1 MLVLPDHGSNP
12 QYTYKAMDIRMPEQI
27 VDLSANIN
35 PNGPPAV
42 LKKIWKDL
50 LEEIVT
56 YPDPH
61 SVALRRSIARKEEI
75 EAEAILIGNGGA
87 ELIHLM
93 GRWLSHSDVL
103 IIHPTFSEYEKA
115 CQINDC
121 TIHHFIIK
129 ENDWALDLNQLKASL
144 PKMDAV
150 FICNPTNPT
159 GVLYSA
165 SKLEEIIMEAHNENC
180 YVIVDEAFYDFPLK
194 EVTVAPLVKK
204 YTNLVVLRSMT
215 KMFSIPGIRLGFLMA
230 GETVVRELETYQVH
244 WSVNGIAQKVGETL
258 LEETDFIRHTQCMVK
273 REREK
278 LFAFF
283 DQSKFDYSPS
293 QTNFYL
299 LRDPE
304 LNDQTELFRFL
315 LENGIV
321 SRHTYNFKGLDG
333 RWLRFAVKGE
343 KEHGKLIVALKEWKS
358 RP

>member
-1 MLVLPDHGSNP
+1 MVLPDHGSNP

-35 PNGPPAV
+35 PIGPPTV
-42 LKKIWKDL
+42 LKEIWKDL
-50 LEEIVT
+50 IDEIVT

-61 SVALRRSIARKEEI
+61 SVALRKSIARKEGLEP
-75 EAEAILIGNGGA
+75 EAILIGNGGA
-87 ELIHLM
+87 ELIHQI
-93 GRWLSHSDVL
+93 GRWLSRSNVM

-121 TIHHFIIK
+121 TIHHFILK
-129 ENDWALDLNQLKASL
+129 ENDWDLDLNRLKVTL

-165 SKLEEIIMEAHNENC
+165 SKLEEIIMEANNEQC
-180 YVIVDEAFYDFPLK
+180 YVIVDEAFYDFPL
-194 EVTVAPLVKK
+194 EEITVTPLVKK
-204 YTNLVVLRSMT
+204 YTNLIVLRSMT

-230 GETVVRELETYQVH
+230 GETVVRELENYQVH
-244 WSVNGIAQKVGETL
+244 WSVNGIAQKVGEIL
-258 LEETDFIRHTQCMVK
+258 LEEKDFIRQTQYMVK
-273 REREK
+273 KEREK

-283 DQSKFDYSPS
+283 DESQFRYSPS

-299 LRDPE
+299 LRDPW

-321 SRHTYNFKGLDG
+321 SRHTHNFKGLDG

-343 KEHGKLIVALKEWKS
+343 LDHGKLMDALTEWKS

>member
-1 MLVLPDHGSNP
+1 LLKLPEHGSNP
-12 QYTYKAMDIRMPEQI
+12 QYTYRAMDISMPDQI

-35 PNGPPAV
+35 SSGPPDR
-42 LKKIWKDL
+42 LKKIWQDL

-61 SVALRRSIARKEEI
+61 SVSLRRKIARKEGVLE
-75 EAEAILIGNGGA
+75 EEILIGNGGA
-87 ELIHLM
+87 ELIHLI
-93 GRWLSHSDVL
+93 GRWLAHSNVL

-115 CQINDC
+115 CRINDC
-121 TIHHFIIK
+121 TIYHLLLE
-129 ENDWALDLNQLKASL
+129 ENDWDLGSKKLAAYLSKV
-144 PKMDAV
+144 DAV

-165 SKLEEIIMEAHNENC
+165 SKIKEIVKEAHKEHC
-180 YVIVDEAFYDFPLK
+180 YVIVDEAFYDFPLE
-194 EVTVAPLVKK
+194 EVTVAHLVKE
-204 YTNLVVLRSMT
+204 YSNLLVLRSMT

-230 GETVVRELETYQVH
+230 GETVVKELGNYQVH

-258 LEETDFIRHTQCMVK
+258 LEETDFVYHTKYMVK

-283 DQSKFDYSPS
+283 DQSRFDYSPS

-299 LRDPE
+299 LKDPD

-321 SRHTYNFKGLDG
+321 SRHTQNFKGLDG
-333 RWLRFAVKGE
+333 RWLRFAIKGK
-343 KEHGKLIVALKEWKS
+343 KEHEKLMDALTEWKS